1 MFQERGCGRTNMKL
15 TVTTAENGF
24 VVEVEEPEDSHY
36 YFVALDV
43 ADVCGIIENLLVD
56 TKDQLDMTNI
66 AFEAVHSDR

>member
-1 MFQERGCGRTNMKL
+1 MKL